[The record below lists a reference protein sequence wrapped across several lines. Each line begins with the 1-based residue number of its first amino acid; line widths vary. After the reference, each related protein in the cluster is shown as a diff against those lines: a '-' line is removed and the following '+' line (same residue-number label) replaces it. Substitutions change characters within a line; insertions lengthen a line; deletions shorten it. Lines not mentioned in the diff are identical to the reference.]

1 MSQEGLNQECL
12 STVFGQTLKPGD
24 FDPVRNEYDQE
35 LLNLAFE
42 LEAHYQNRK
51 RREFTVK
58 TRVEELRVKQWT
70 RRLCE
75 ETASRCLNSETLL
88 RNRNMHMRLLW
99 KCVMILDGQ
108 LEGPFKRVPAQSGE
122 ELPII

>member
-1 MSQEGLNQECL
+1 M
-12 STVFGQTLKPGD
+12 
-24 FDPVRNEYDQE
+24 
-35 LLNLAFE
+35 
-42 LEAHYQNRK
+42 
-51 RREFTVK
+51 K

-75 ETASRCLNSETLL
+75 ETTSRCLNSETLL

>member
-1 MSQEGLNQECL
+1 MSLLDLHQGFQ
-12 STVFGQTLKPGD
+12 STIFGQTLKPGD

-35 LLNLAFE
+35 LLTLAFE
-42 LEAHYQNRK
+42 LETVYHNRN
-51 RREFTVK
+51 RRDTTVK
-58 TRVEELRVKQWT
+58 SRVEELRVKQWT

-108 LEGPFKRVPAQSGE
+108 LNGPFRRVPPQSGE
-122 ELPII
+122 DLPII

>member
-1 MSQEGLNQECL
+1 MSLQGLNQECL
-12 STVFGQTLKPGD
+12 SSVFGQTLKSGD

-35 LLNLAFE
+35 LLTLAFE
-42 LEAHYQNRK
+42 LEAVYHNRK
-51 RREFTVK
+51 MRDTTVK
-58 TRVEELRVKQWT
+58 ARVEELRVKQWT

-75 ETASRCLNSETLL
+75 ETASRCVNSETLL

-108 LEGPFKRVPAQSGE
+108 LEGPFKRVPPQSGE
-122 ELPII
+122 ELAII